1 MFIAHIREDG
11 TEQSVREHLENTAKK
26 AKEFAHPFN
35 GDEYAYTTALLHD
48 IGKCSTEFQN
58 RILKD
63 GKKCDHS
70 TAGAKEI
77 VKINKSGR
85 LMAYCIAGHHS
96 GLPNYGSVTDVGSE
110 GTLNARLNKSNIPYY
125 DRVFDEIEST
135 QVTLPVMP
143 NLKLTGTQNIG
154 FLLSLYIRFI
164 YSCLV
169 DADYLDTEAFMSNKL
184 VDRGVNYDFCLL
196 LKNLN
201 NKLSGFKSDTAING
215 YRKKI
220 LEACIQK
227 AKLKKNL
234 FNLTVP
240 TGGGK
245 TLSSI
250 AFAINHL
257 IENDMDRIIYVIPY
271 TSIIEQ
277 TAREFKNIFGE
288 ENVLEHHSNF
298 DFDDDESNTKNKLR
312 LSSENWDMPFI
323 VTTNVQFFESLFS
336 NKSSRCRKLHNMA
349 NSIIIF
355 DEVQMLPINYL
366 KPCIEGIKQLVQNF
380 SSTVVM
386 CSATQPP
393 FDKLFGNLKP
403 IEICDNHAE
412 LYNAFKRTNIRV
424 RGSIYSSNIAK
435 ELNNIE
441 QVLCI
446 VNTRKHAL
454 KIFSLMQE
462 EGRYHLS
469 TLMCPAHRKDTLKT
483 IKDRLK
489 NGLPCRVCSTRLI
502 EAGVD
507 VDFPLVYRAM
517 SGLDSI
523 IQSAGRCNREGKHM
537 TEGKPAFGEVHIFE
551 PEDEFVRHQPEAFK
565 RPTMVTESI
574 MRNFDDITS
583 PKAICTYFEELFK
596 LTGDGLDYKKILEK
610 LESDVPN
617 FNFSFQDISR
627 DFKLI
632 EDSAIP
638 VIIPFDDKACT
649 LIDRLKYSEY
659 KSSILRSLQGYT
671 VNIYINEY
679 DNLFGMGA
687 LEFITNGEIVNK
699 DMAILKRDLF
709 NDLYDKNTGLKVKEE
724 TGIAIYI

>member
-1 MFIAHIREDG
+1 MFVAHIREDG
-11 TEQSVREHLENTAKK
+11 TEQSVKEHLLNTAVK
-26 AKEFAHPFN
+26 ARDFAHPFN
-35 GDEYAYTTALLHD
+35 GDDYAYTAALLHD
-48 IGKCSTEFQN
+48 IGKYSNEFQN

-85 LMAYCIAGHHS
+85 LIAYCIAGHHS
-96 GLPNYGSVTDVGSE
+96 GLPNYGSVSDVGIE
-110 GTLNARLNKSNIPYY
+110 GTLNARLNKVAIPRY
-125 DRVFDEIEST
+125 DRFFDEIDT
-135 QVTLPVMP
+135 INLPVMP
-143 NLKLTGTQNIG
+143 NIKLTKNTNIG
-154 FLLSLYIRFI
+154 FILSFYIRFI

-169 DADYLDTEAFMSNKL
+169 DADFLDTEVFMSNNS
-184 VDRGVNYDFCLL
+184 VDRTANYDFYLFR
-196 LKNLN
+196 KRLN
-201 NKLSGFKSDTAING
+201 KKLSCFKTDTIINR

-220 LEACIQK
+220 LDACIEK
-227 AKLKKNL
+227 AKLKRNL

-245 TLSSI
+245 TLSSL
-250 AFAINHL
+250 AFAVNHL
-257 IENDMDRIIYVIPY
+257 INNSMDRIIYVIPY

-298 DFDDDESNTKNKLR
+298 DFDDDENSIKNKMR

-336 NKSSRCRKLHNMA
+336 HKSSRCRKLHNIA

-355 DEVQMLPINYL
+355 DEVQMLPIDYL
-366 KPCIEGIKQLVQNF
+366 KPCIEAIKQLVLNF
-380 SSTVVM
+380 NSTVVM

-393 FDKLFGNLKP
+393 FDKLFGELEP

-412 LYNAFKRTNIRV
+412 LYNAFKRTNVKTHGVIN
-424 RGSIYSSNIAK
+424 SSNLAK
-435 ELNNIE
+435 EMNNIE

-454 KIFSLMQE
+454 KIFSMLE
-462 EGRYHLS
+462 EQGSYHLS
-469 TLMCPAHRKDTLKT
+469 TLMCPVHRKEVINT
-483 IKDRLK
+483 IKERLQE
-489 NGLPCRVCSTRLI
+489 GLTCRVCSTRLI

-523 IQSAGRCNREGKHM
+523 VQSAGRCNREGKLM
-537 TEGKPAFGEVHIFE
+537 AEEKLVYGEVHVFY
-551 PEDEFVRHQPEAFK
+551 PEDEFVQHQPEAFK

-583 PKAICTYFEELFK
+583 PRAICTYFEELFEI
-596 LTGDGLDYKKILEK
+596 TGDGLDFKKILER
-610 LESDVPN
+610 LESDVTN

-632 EDSAIP
+632 EDTAIP
-638 VIIPFDDKACT
+638 VIIPYDDKACT
-649 LIDRLKYSEY
+649 LIEKLKYSDY
-659 KSSILRSLQGYT
+659 KSGILRSLQGYT
-671 VNIYINEY
+671 VTIYKNEY

-687 LEFITNGEIVNK
+687 LDFITNGEINNK
-699 DMAILKRDLF
+699 DIAILKRDSF
-709 NDLYDKNTGLKVKEE
+709 NHLYDKNTGLKVTEE